1 MRDNDDGSFQLP
13 ITSRSP
19 ILASTPFANILCT
32 GCDGDNPLGYV
43 NYHAFIAN
51 LFEYRIV
58 ATDPTYAISAMRRAL
73 EGDDSGR
80 EADTRDYMILCAAQ
94 WIIWYGQSL
103 FKQILYPGDIRDDLR
118 PWSAGPLYDGKP
130 LLTLHR
136 WHFWKDGFKAIEG
149 EDERSDECKRV
160 AAKAADLMACIEKN
174 LTF

>member
-58 ATDPTYAISAMRRAL
+58 ATDPTYAISAMRRA
-73 EGDDSGR
+73 
-80 EADTRDYMILCAAQ
+80 
-94 WIIWYGQSL
+94 